1 MFTVAVLSS
10 VARILSQVQWRS
22 ASMVT
27 RYDVISKRWSSHF
40 WVKVHVFST
49 FCDNKSKSWGENHAK
64 CLFVC
69 YFSCQAKKSPF
80 LVVLPWFRSLGE
92 IQDGD
97 HCWWRH
103 RPPAVPPLIK
113 YSLSHRE
120 DQRLSTEGKIVS
132 EYSNIPKPLGG
143 FHLLPPPPPFTT
155 LVGLCKRAPPMDNFN
170 VFISRTIVRWWDTTR
185 PAPGLSWSTGAT
197 KATTQRQSKPEQTP
211 SVS

>member
-1 MFTVAVLSS
+1 MVKPFLSETTCFYNFFTTIKVNLVAK
-10 VARILSQVQWRS
+10 IMQS
-22 ASMVT
+22 A
-27 RYDVISKRWSSHF
+27 YLCVIFH
-40 WVKVHVFST
+40 VK
-49 FCDNKSKSWGENHAK
+49 
-64 CLFVC
+64 
-69 YFSCQAKKSPF
+69 QKKSPF
-80 LVVLPWFRSLGE
+80 LVVLPWFPSLGE

-143 FHLLPPPPPFTT
+143 FHLLPPPFTT
-155 LVGLCKRAPPMDNFN
+155 LVGLCRRAPPMDNFN

-185 PAPGLSWSTGAT
+185 PAPGLTWSTGALFSALFRLGALKWNYIT
-197 KATTQRQSKPEQTP
+197 LWIRNRVDAKSFFFLFFPVT
-211 SVS
+211 